1 IKGEHERLPPFS
13 VPVYIDLARLPA
25 LFPCFG
31 VAAEDAGHAAPPGRA
46 EVSTHGA
53 NSSCGIATESVSAHL
68 DNHYLGCSRRLRP
81 IGGEADAVDVD
92 NRGTPER
99 EHSSYSLRLLL
110 LCSRFRCS
118 GIDRN
123 THGLTTTQA
132 HDLGRNIAVRQGDK
146 SKRAD
151 FDLLPG
157 RQR

>member
-1 IKGEHERLPPFS
+1 
-13 VPVYIDLARLPA
+13 
-25 LFPCFG
+25 
-31 VAAEDAGHAAPPGRA
+31 
-46 EVSTHGA
+46 
-53 NSSCGIATESVSAHL
+53 SAHL

-81 IGGEADAVDVD
+81 IGGEPDAVDVD

-157 RQR
+157 RQRLAPERMQNSPSHIEAAPVIGRLAPVDANRIAVEG